1 MNTGSIPVRV
11 FDPYRRRGVAFPQA
25 VFSLNIRIF
34 TVLVLTCVALFSGC
48 SSIELPD
55 DRASLLKL
63 GDSTDLETSVLAS
76 QKLAELYGQPALIE
90 ALNTSGPTGRSWA
103 AALLL
108 GYPSSATRD
117 ALFAAAKDPS
127 PDVRVQVAIALG
139 GICDAQCLPAL
150 DALARDSHD
159 RVRRF
164 AAQSKSRVE
173 SQTK

>member
-1 MNTGSIPVRV
+1 M
-11 FDPYRRRGVAFPQA
+11 
-25 VFSLNIRIF
+25 
-34 TVLVLTCVALFSGC
+34 LTCAALVGGC
-48 SSIELPD
+48 SSIQLPD

-63 GDSTDLETSVLAS
+63 GDSTDLETSVRAS
-76 QKLAELYGQPALIE
+76 QKLAELYGEPALIE
-90 ALNTSGPTGRSWA
+90 ALKTSGPTGRSWA

-108 GYPSSATRD
+108 GYPSSAARD

-139 GICDAQCLPAL
+139 GICDAQCLPTL
-150 DALARDSHD
+150 EALASDSDD

-173 SQTK
+173 SQRK